1 MYNIVP
7 GFAIQRSDSV
17 IDIYNSFKNIL
28 VRYDL
33 SQETA
38 YSFMCYTV
46 EPGHLSI
53 LNIQTYIYQPQI
65 PSPSLST
72 FALATKSLFSV
83 THGYP

>member
-7 GFAIQRSDSV
+7 VFAVQQSHSV
-17 IDIYNSFKNIL
+17 IDIYNSFLNIL
-28 VRYDL
+28 FHYDL

-38 YSFMCYTV
+38 HNFVCYTV

-53 LNIQTYIYQPQI
+53 LNIKIYIYQPQI

-72 FALATKSLFSV
+72 FPLATTTLFSV
-83 THGYP
+83 THGYS

>member
-33 SQETA
+33 SQKTA
-38 YSFMCYTV
+38 YSFVCYTV